1 VRLAIVHVP
10 NQRVIAAC
18 DCRYAE
24 ILPLA
29 KRSILCLDLRKS
41 WPWILPMDVSQLP
54 LNALRAF
61 EASARLGSFTRAGLE
76 LRVTQTAISHQVK
89 ALEETLGVTLFT
101 RLQRG
106 LALTDEG
113 HALLP
118 VLTDVFRRMSATL
131 SQFEQGNFREILTVG
146 VVGTFAIGWL
156 LPRLKT
162 FREQHAHVDLRLKTN
177 NNRADM
183 LLDGLD
189 FFIRFGDGAWHGTDA
204 IHLMDAP
211 LSPVC
216 TPSIGARLRSP
227 KDLANEELLRS
238 YRVDEWS
245 LWFKAAGVKP
255 PGLRGWMFD
264 SSRALVEAAA
274 QGAGVALVPV
284 AMFAREI
291 EEGRVVQPFAIT
303 APAGSYWLTH
313 LKSRAET
320 PSMNAF
326 RTWILAEIAAASAA
340 STRRSKPAT
349 ASRRAT
355 RR

>member
-1 VRLAIVHVP
+1 M
-10 NQRVIAAC
+10 
-18 DCRYAE
+18 E
-24 ILPLA
+24 I
-29 KRSILCLDLRKS
+29 
-41 WPWILPMDVSQLP
+41 SQLP

-89 ALEETLGVTLFT
+89 ALEEVLGATLFK

-156 LPRLKT
+156 LPRLKR
-162 FREQHAHVDLRLKTN
+162 FHELHPSVDLRLKTN

-189 FFIRFGDGAWHGTDA
+189 LFIRFGDGAWHGTDA

-216 TPSIGARLRSP
+216 TPSIGARLRRP
-227 KDLANEELLRS
+227 ADLANEELLRS
-238 YRVDEWS
+238 YRVDEWA
-245 LWFKAAGVKP
+245 LWFKAAGAEP
-255 PGLRGWMFD
+255 PNLRGWMFD

-284 AMFAREI
+284 AMFGREVA
-291 EEGRVVQPFAIT
+291 EGRVVQPFTIT
-303 APAGSYWLTH
+303 VSAGSYWLTH

-320 PSMNAF
+320 SSVNTF
-326 RTWILAEIAAASAA
+326 RTWILAEIETSMAASGR
-340 STRRSKPAT
+340 SRTIRPPRRKAKP
-349 ASRRAT
+349 SPRRRKRA
-355 RR
+355 R

>member
-1 VRLAIVHVP
+1 M
-10 NQRVIAAC
+10 
-18 DCRYAE
+18 E
-24 ILPLA
+24 I
-29 KRSILCLDLRKS
+29 
-41 WPWILPMDVSQLP
+41 SQLP

-89 ALEETLGVTLFT
+89 ALEEVLGVTLFK

-131 SQFEQGNFREILTVG
+131 SQFEEGNFREILTVG

-156 LPRLKT
+156 LSRLST
-162 FREQHAHVDLRLKTN
+162 FRELHPHVDLRVKTN

-189 FFIRFGDGAWHGTDA
+189 LFIRFGDGAWHGTDA
-204 IHLMDAP
+204 IRLMDAP
-211 LSPVC
+211 LSPLC
-216 TPSIGARLRSP
+216 APSIGARLRRP
-227 KDLANEELLRS
+227 ADLANEELLRS
-238 YRVDEWS
+238 YRVDEWA
-245 LWFKAAGVKP
+245 LWFKAAGAEP
-255 PGLRGWMFD
+255 PNLRGWMFD
-264 SSRALVEAAA
+264 SSRALVEAAV

-291 EEGRVVQPFAIT
+291 AEGRVVQPFRIAVS
-303 APAGSYWLTH
+303 AGSYWLTH
-313 LKSRAET
+313 LKSRTET

-326 RTWILAEIAAASAA
+326 RTWILAEIKASTAGGSRSRSTRSSPRRAAATTRP
-340 STRRSKPAT
+340 TRRCVD
-349 ASRRAT
+349 
-355 RR
+355 

>member
-1 VRLAIVHVP
+1 M
-10 NQRVIAAC
+10 
-18 DCRYAE
+18 E
-24 ILPLA
+24 
-29 KRSILCLDLRKS
+29 
-41 WPWILPMDVSQLP
+41 VSQLP

-89 ALEETLGVTLFT
+89 ALEATLGVTLFK

-131 SQFEQGNFREILTVG
+131 SQFEEGNFREILTVG

-162 FREQHAHVDLRLKTN
+162 FRERHPEVDLRLKTN

-204 IHLMDAP
+204 VHLMDAP

-216 TPSIGARLRSP
+216 APEMAARVRRP
-227 KDLANEELLRS
+227 KDLAREELLRS
-238 YRVDEWS
+238 YRVDEWT
-245 LWFKAAGVKP
+245 LWFKAAGLAP
-255 PGLRGWMFD
+255 PSLRGSMFD

-274 QGAGVALVPV
+274 QGAGVALVPG

-291 EEGRVVQPFAIT
+291 AEKRIVQPFEIT
-303 APAGSYWLTH
+303 VSVGSYWLTH
-313 LKSRAET
+313 LKSRAAT
-320 PSMNAF
+320 PSMSAF
-326 RTWILAEIAAASAA
+326 RAWILAEITA
-340 STRRSKPAT
+340 STGAARSGARP
-349 ASRRAT
+349 SRR
-355 RR
+355 